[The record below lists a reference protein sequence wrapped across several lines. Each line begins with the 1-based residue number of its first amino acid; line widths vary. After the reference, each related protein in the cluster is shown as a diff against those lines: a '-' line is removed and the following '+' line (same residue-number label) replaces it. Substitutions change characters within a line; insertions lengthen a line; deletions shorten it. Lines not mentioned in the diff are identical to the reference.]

1 MTANSSTAKVTLRH
15 GLQENPAYVK
25 VEALTDTGFIFTAFG
40 SAQQDDD
47 DSRAIYGGVVFVY
60 DSIHIDIFVPHW
72 RNVRRTRMYWAAVYT
87 GKLFSI
93 YICHLH
99 LFRQNQAMNT
109 YYSNPLSFL
118 LFVYIIQIIIHIK
131 TSVLMKLDEKRDP
144 NVVNSNHGNPLTNI
158 TVSKSDNAPPFILSG
173 YLLLFFF
180 FWFMDK
186 YSAKYICK
194 NSLAF
199 I

>member
-1 MTANSSTAKVTLRH
+1 MTANSSTAKVTFRH

-47 DSRAIYGGVVFVY
+47 DSRAIYGGVVFFY

-158 TVSKSDNAPPFILSG
+158 TFSKSDNAPPFILSG
-173 YLLLFFF
+173 YLLLFF